1 MYWKN
6 LDKIWV
12 IVTHL
17 AAAFLGA
24 FLISFLFVD
33 DVQYQD
39 QKLYQLLDIIENRF
53 VEDANTTTLEDV
65 AAYAMVKATGDQW
78 SYYIPAYNIRP
89 MWRVRKISMWVWEP
103 PWIAKMMGLAWR

>member
-39 QKLYQLLDIIENRF
+39 QKLYQLLDIIENRLWKMRIRLLWR
-53 VEDANTTTLEDV
+53 TLL
-65 AAYAMVKATGDQW
+65 
-78 SYYIPAYNIRP
+78 P
-89 MWRVRKISMWVWEP
+89 MLW
-103 PWIAKMMGLAWR
+103 

>member
-39 QKLYQLLDIIENRF
+39 QKLYQ
-53 VEDANTTTLEDV
+53 
-65 AAYAMVKATGDQW
+65 
-78 SYYIPAYNIRP
+78 
-89 MWRVRKISMWVWEP
+89 
-103 PWIAKMMGLAWR
+103 

>member
-6 LDKIWV
+6 LDKIWM

-53 VEDANTTTLEDV
+53 VEDANTSITIISRHPW
-65 AAYAMVKATGDQW
+65 AMIT
-78 SYYIPAYNIRP
+78 R
-89 MWRVRKISMWVWEP
+89 
-103 PWIAKMMGLAWR
+103 LC

>member
-6 LDKIWV
+6 LDKIWM

-65 AAYAMVKATGDQW
+65 AAYAMVKATGGPVELLY
-78 SYYIPAYNIRP
+78 SGIP
-89 MWRVRKISMWVWEP
+89 ISGPCGEYG
-103 PWIAKMMGLAWR
+103 KYLCGCGSHHGSQG